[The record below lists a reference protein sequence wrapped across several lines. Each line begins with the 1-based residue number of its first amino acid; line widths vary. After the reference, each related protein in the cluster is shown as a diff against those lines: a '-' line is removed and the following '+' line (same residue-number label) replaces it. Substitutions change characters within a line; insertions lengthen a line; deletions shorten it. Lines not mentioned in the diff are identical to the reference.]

1 VFRGEP
7 TSAVAAATAL
17 PLALFMLMRA
27 VRWPLLDRLRGL
39 ASREEQT
46 SRLARLLRVESRAFA
61 IVTALVA
68 GLLVLPLM
76 VALLF
81 PD

>member
-1 VFRGEP
+1 
-7 TSAVAAATAL
+7 VAAATLL
-17 PLALFMLMRA
+17 PLALFVLMRA

-39 ASREEQT
+39 APREEQP
-46 SRLARLLRVESRAFA
+46 SRLARLLRIESRAFA

-68 GLLVLPLM
+68 GLIVLPLM